1 LVDST
6 LAIYPDMTVEQV
18 KENCAGPLN
27 KAGYDLLHDGT
38 CYKVT
43 AYRHSPK
50 NPDTCK
56 VTSRIKPGYDV
67 LLAIIYAE
75 DFSIRALYR
84 LTPEEAVA
92 GVRSPSQ
99 H

>member
-1 LVDST
+1 
-6 LAIYPDMTVEQV
+6 MTIEQV
-18 KENCAGPLN
+18 RDNCAWPL
-27 KAGYDLLHDGT
+27 KRKGYDLVHSGA
-38 CYKVT
+38 CYQVK
-43 AYRHSPK
+43 ALRHSPT
-50 NPDTCK
+50 NRRTCES
-56 VTSRIKPGYDV
+56 TSRIKPGYDV